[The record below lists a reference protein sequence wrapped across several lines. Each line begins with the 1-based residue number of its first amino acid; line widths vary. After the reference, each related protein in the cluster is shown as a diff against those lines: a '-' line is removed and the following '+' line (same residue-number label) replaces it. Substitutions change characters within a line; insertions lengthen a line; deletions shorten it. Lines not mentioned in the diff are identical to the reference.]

1 LITGSG
7 NSPIVPKHFSWVEA
21 GPVMIVPL
29 TFDAIPSLLNAEYFR
44 FSGLNVSWSKV
55 LHGEY
60 LKFRASL
67 IAALRFI

>member
-1 LITGSG
+1 
-7 NSPIVPKHFSWVEA
+7 
-21 GPVMIVPL
+21 
-29 TFDAIPSLLNAEYFR
+29 LLNAEYLG

-60 LKFRASL
+60 LKFRAAL